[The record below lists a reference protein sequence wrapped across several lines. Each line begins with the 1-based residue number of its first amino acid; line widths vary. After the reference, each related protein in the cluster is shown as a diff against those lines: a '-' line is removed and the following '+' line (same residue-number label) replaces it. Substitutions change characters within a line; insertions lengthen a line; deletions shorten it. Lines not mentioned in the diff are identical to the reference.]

1 MLKKLLNT
9 LLLICLLLSG
19 CNFSNRTDIST
30 DANNSP
36 QTTVSVHSQENKKD
50 PARIKSEILSIYFE
64 NFDNISKKKVNE
76 PFLSWLEANYGENIL
91 SEIHTLL
98 FNGSFQQNDWYTL
111 TGNTLFVLH
120 DMFSG
125 ALDPKSPNY
134 QPNIRQMGYSMDS
147 ETILN
152 FVGDISLADN
162 WRIMPRYDER
172 GKGLQAYCLNA

>member
-1 MLKKLLNT
+1 M
-9 LLLICLLLSG
+9 
-19 CNFSNRTDIST
+19 
-30 DANNSP
+30 
-36 QTTVSVHSQENKKD
+36 
-50 PARIKSEILSIYFE
+50 
-64 NFDNISKKKVNE
+64 
-76 PFLSWLEANYGENIL
+76 
-91 SEIHTLL
+91 LL
-98 FNGSFQQNDWYTL
+98 FSGSFQQNDWYTL

-147 ETILN
+147 ENILN